1 MQPLQIIG
9 GKMKKFISVILIAV
23 TAMLIFA
30 SCGSEPVGN
39 EKLSIVCTAF
49 PQYDYLKNII
59 GSEDNLT
66 LLLDDGGDL
75 HSYEPTAQDIIT
87 IGSAD
92 LFVYVGGN
100 SDKWVEN
107 TVRAANNPDLRTVA
121 LMELVEVYEEEYVA
135 GMEHEHHSEHGTPD
149 EHIWL
154 SVRNAAAI
162 TQALCDAIC
171 EIDVENA
178 QTYKSN
184 TQNYILQLNAL
195 DAEYSAAVES
205 AKRKTLLF
213 ADRFPFRY
221 LIEDYGLTYYAA
233 FAGCSSESEASF
245 QTMAFLIDKTKELG
259 LPVVLTIDGSDGS
272 IAKTVCEETG
282 AKAAMLDSCQSVS
295 AEDIEN
301 GTSYIN
307 IMKSNLEVL
316 REALN

>member
-1 MQPLQIIG
+1 
-9 GKMKKFISVILIAV
+9 MKKIVSVIIITV
-23 TAMLIFA
+23 FAMLILC
-30 SCGSEPVGN
+30 SCGSTAPEN
-39 EKLSIVCTAF
+39 DTLSIVCTTF

-59 GSEDNLT
+59 GSGENLT

-87 IGSAD
+87 ISSAD

-107 TVRAANNPDLRTVA
+107 TLKAANNPELKTIA
-121 LMELVEVYEEEYVA
+121 LMELVETYEEEYVA
-135 GMEHEHHSEHGTPD
+135 GMEREHEHGEHGTPD

-154 SVRNAAAI
+154 SIRNAAII
-162 TQALCDAIC
+162 TQALCDAVC
-171 EIDVENA
+171 EIDSENA
-178 QTYKSN
+178 QVYKEN
-184 TQNYILQLNAL
+184 TQNYTSELNAL
-195 DAEYSAAVES
+195 DAEYSAVVE
-205 AKRKTLLF
+205 AAERKALLF

-245 QTMAFLIDKTKELG
+245 QTMAFLIDKTKELA

-282 AKAAMLDSCQSVS
+282 AKTAVLDSCQSVS